1 MDLLRRGWDRL
12 LAWVQSDVLIADTL
26 LAALVL
32 LLISNS
38 DSSDGLLIHQ
48 SDRAIRLWSF
58 ALLLPVCIRR
68 RFPDLAPRIFILIS
82 ALQLVLGPVQTPADL
97 AALILMYSALVYGRK
112 SSNRAYIMAGAALVC
127 AEAACKAAL
136 QTFGPDQGNAT
147 QAMLGR
153 QPFPSPIE
161 LLEAL
166 VFGLVIYGLLLT
178 LAIFLA
184 YWSRAR
190 QHSISVMRQ
199 RNEALAFRAREE
211 EELAASAERARVARD
226 MHDVVAH
233 TLSIIIIQSDAGRY
247 ATATNPD
254 MAMRTMTTIRDES
267 RRALIEL
274 SSLFGTIG
282 HRQDGSEDPVE
293 TIDSDGRETLDAGKA
308 VDYQMMES
316 MIARAGRLSKVG
328 TFAHTV
334 LGEPQPDLLDSRRTM
349 VSYRVVQEALT
360 NVRKHA
366 GPRAWVQVREEW
378 DRQGLTV
385 TIDDRTDPGDGSGPV
400 AEPDHRG
407 YGLRGMRER
416 LSSIGGSLEA
426 GPLPPSGFR
435 VRATIPFRS
444 DTTGLEPSPA
454 LIPTSTEQTVT
465 AGEGNQAA
473 PTTFAPPVNQEGH
486 VGDRAG
492 APIEVGGYRLN
503 RVERLSSWMQG
514 HYLLVDTVLVLL
526 LFMNFGLSIMDIP
539 GSQASPSPEAPIPV
553 RILITLSAL
562 APLAIRRRFPETSAI
577 LMATAC
583 ALQVFFSP
591 VLTGADICVVI
602 SIYSAMTYGKSRARR
617 WVPIVTVA
625 ELLLLGLR
633 IVLIGCGASS
643 ISDFLMFGG
652 MPDKQLAM
660 THSTLENLTLLF
672 AASVPLCL
680 IAMLAALWRRYRG
693 SSLLLLE
700 ERERA
705 LNQGIQEGRKL
716 AANKERER
724 IGVSMQSDVAATLNA
739 VIASTD
745 EGIALLEHATD
756 QGSDPDPDTVA
767 QAFEGIGKQ
776 GRQALARMRQL
787 LEVLHQSSRTEPGPG
802 HRTEGPALRPANPLS
817 VSAPADDTGWQPIA
831 GTDR

>member
-12 LAWVQSDVLIADTL
+12 PAWVQSDALIADTL
-26 LAALVL
+26 LAALVFL
-32 LLISNS
+32 LMSNS

-48 SDRAIRLWSF
+48 SDRAIGLWSF

-82 ALQLVLGPVQTPADL
+82 ALQLILGPVQTPADL
-97 AALILMYSALVYGRK
+97 AALILMYSALVYGRR
-112 SSNRAYIMAGAALVC
+112 SSNRVYIMAGSALVC

-136 QTFGPDQGNAT
+136 QTFGPDQGNVF
-147 QAMLGR
+147 QAILDR
-153 QPFPSPIE
+153 RPFPSPIG
-161 LLEAL
+161 LLEPF

-199 RNEALAFRAREE
+199 RNEALAFRARKE

-233 TLSIIIIQSDAGRY
+233 TLSIIIVQSDAGRY

-254 MAMRTMTTIRDES
+254 MAMWTMTTILDES

-282 HRQDGSEDPVE
+282 HQQDGSEVPAK
-293 TIDSDGRETLDAGKA
+293 TIDSDAEKTPDAGKT
-308 VDYQMMES
+308 VDYQMMKS
-316 MIARAGRLSKVG
+316 MIARAGRLSQVEN
-328 TFAHTV
+328 FAHTV
-334 LGEPQPDLLDSRRTM
+334 LGEPRPDLLDSRRTM

-366 GPRAWVQVREEW
+366 GPRARVRVREEW
-378 DRQGLTV
+378 DRQGLMVTV
-385 TIDDRTDPGDGSGPV
+385 DDRTDPGNGSGPV
-400 AEPDHRG
+400 AEPEHRG
-407 YGLRGMRER
+407 YGLKGMQER

-435 VRATIPFRS
+435 VRATIPFSS
-444 DTTGLEPSPA
+444 DTTGLDPSPA
-454 LIPTSTEQTVT
+454 LIPTSAEQTLT
-465 AGEGNQAA
+465 AGERSQAV
-473 PTTFAPPVNQEGH
+473 PTTSTPPVNPKGH
-486 VGDRAG
+486 LGDRPG

-503 RVERLSSWMQG
+503 RVERLSAWMQG
-514 HYLLVDTVLVLL
+514 HYLLVDTVLALL
-526 LFMNFGLSIMDIP
+526 LLMNFSLSIMDIP
-539 GSQASPSPEAPIPV
+539 GSQASPSPGVPIPV
-553 RILITLSAL
+553 RILISLSVL
-562 APLAIRRRFPETSAI
+562 APLVIRRRFPETSAI
-577 LMATAC
+577 LVATAC

-602 SIYSAMTYGKSRARR
+602 SIYSAMTYGKSGARR
-617 WVPIVTVA
+617 WVPIVAVA
-625 ELLLLGLR
+625 ELLLLSLR

-643 ISDFLMFGG
+643 IWDFLIGG
-652 MPDKQLAM
+652 MPDKHLAM

-672 AASVPLCL
+672 AAAVPLCL
-680 IAMLAALWRRYRG
+680 IAMLTALWHRYRG

-700 ERERA
+700 EQERA
-705 LNQGIQEGRKL
+705 LNQGILEGRKL

-724 IGVSMQSDVAATLNA
+724 IGTSMQSDVAATLNA
-739 VIASTD
+739 VIAGTD
-745 EGIALLEHATD
+745 EGIALLEHAKD

-767 QAFEGIGKQ
+767 KAFEGIGKQ

-817 VSAPADDTGWQPIA
+817 VSASADDTGRQPVA